1 MKEISKKKKKGFTL
15 IELIA
20 VIAIIGILA
29 GVLVPKINGYMQE
42 AKKTK
47 VIDQSRK
54 VLLAVETYNM
64 KNDKPI
70 DINNINTVDT
80 ALSKASIIEFIDP
93 GKDKATI
100 LSSTLDK
107 IPSDMKLEECKAIV
121 EERKDFTLKNDDKS
135 GKKDIFD
142 SILNES
148 ED

>member
-1 MKEISKKKKKGFTL
+1 MKILKKKKKGFTL

-29 GVLVPKINGYMQE
+29 AILVPKIGGYMQE

-47 VIDQSRK
+47 VMDQSRK
-54 VLLAVETYNM
+54 VLLAVESYNI

-70 DINNINTVDT
+70 DINNTNTVDT
-80 ALSKASIIEFIDP
+80 ALGKDSIIGFIEP

-107 IPSDMKLEECKAIV
+107 LPSDMKLEECKLIV

-135 GKKDIFD
+135 GKKDVFD
-142 SILNES
+142 SILNNS

>member
-29 GVLVPKINGYMQE
+29 GVLVPKISGYMQE

-47 VIDQSRK
+47 VMDQSRK
-54 VLLAVETYNM
+54 VLLAVESYNM

-70 DINNINTVDT
+70 DINNTNTVDT

-93 GKDKATI
+93 GKNKATI

-107 IPSDMKLEECKAIV
+107 LPSDMKLADCKAIV
-121 EERKDFTLKNDDKS
+121 EERKDFKLKDDEN
-135 GKKDIFD
+135 GKKDVFD
-142 SILNES
+142 SILNE
-148 ED
+148 

>member
-47 VIDQSRK
+47 VMDQSRK
-54 VLLAVETYNM
+54 VLLAVESYNM

-70 DINNINTVDT
+70 DINNTNTVDT

-107 IPSDMKLEECKAIV
+107 IPSDMKLEDCKAIV

-148 ED
+148 

>member
-54 VLLAVETYNM
+54 VLLAVESYNM
-64 KNDKPI
+64 KNDEPI
-70 DINNINTVDT
+70 DIDNTNTVDT
-80 ALSKASIIEFIDP
+80 ALSEASIREFIDP
-93 GKDKATI
+93 GKNKATI

-107 IPSDMKLEECKAIV
+107 IPSDMKLEDCKLIV
-121 EERKDFTLKNDDKS
+121 EDREDFTLKNDDKS
-135 GKKDIFD
+135 GKKDVFD
-142 SILNES
+142 SILNE
-148 ED
+148 

>member
-1 MKEISKKKKKGFTL
+1 MKILKKKKKGFTL

-29 GVLVPKINGYMQE
+29 AVLVPKIGGYMQE

-64 KNDKPI
+64 KNDNSI
-70 DINNINTVDT
+70 DINDSNTVGT
-80 ALSKASIIEFIDP
+80 VLNKATIIELIDP
-93 GKDKATI
+93 GKDRENI
-100 LSSTLDK
+100 LENALNK
-107 IPSDMKLEECKAIV
+107 LPAEMKLNECKAIV
-121 EERKDFTLKNDDKS
+121 EERKDFRLKNTE

-142 SILNES
+142 SLLS
-148 ED
+148 D